1 MQLINLTKYIYYAIR
16 ECDTKSLCLIQ
27 VFLFFY
33 NRLFIH
39 MYLNRPEPKRRW
51 VIHNRT
57 KDLLSDGPSLQTITE
72 IKDIN
77 AKISYDP
84 KTSVHTAPNL
94 YMQPSFDFYIP
105 PKERKEPKGTTTH
118 QLTLFLCLTVHQS
131 CSSSVPG

>member
-1 MQLINLTKYIYYAIR
+1 
-16 ECDTKSLCLIQ
+16 
-27 VFLFFY
+27 
-33 NRLFIH
+33 

-105 PKERKEPKGTTTH
+105 PKERKEPNDPPIKPFFVCAGVSH
-118 QLTLFLCLTVHQS
+118 HMPKLQLKCSWVMISRDS
-131 CSSSVPG
+131 CILASDL